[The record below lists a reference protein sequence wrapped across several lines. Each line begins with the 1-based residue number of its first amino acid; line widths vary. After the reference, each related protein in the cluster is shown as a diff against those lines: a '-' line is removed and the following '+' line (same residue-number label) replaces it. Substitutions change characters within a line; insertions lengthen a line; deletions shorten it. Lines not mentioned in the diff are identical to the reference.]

1 MSRLQAL
8 SNNTS
13 ILLAAAGQ
21 WANSNLDSAEK
32 ISAGGARAVRAFA
45 ASSGLGDE
53 VHVMNAEY
61 RWAFRA
67 QAAASVFYD
76 AGWVSAINHAPA
88 PGVENSYLLR
98 GAGMGLSWNTRSG
111 LSLRSSLAW
120 RVGEKRAGEIERQ
133 PRLFVQVMQAF

>member
-1 MSRLQAL
+1 M
-8 SNNTS
+8 
-13 ILLAAAGQ
+13 
-21 WANSNLDSAEK
+21 
-32 ISAGGARAVRAFA
+32 RAFA

-120 RVGEKRAGEIERQ
+120 PVGEKRAGEIERQ